1 MKIFRRAAAALALF
15 LTVLTQ
21 PLLSQPTCNLK
32 GELVDGSSADYD
44 DDAFPDFRDVDD
56 DNDGLIEICRLEGLD
71 AIHYSADS
79 TSSGG
84 IGYKTSYDNVAANT
98 FGCKSG
104 GCNGYE
110 LVKDLDF
117 NNPSDYLP
125 PPASTTRTNLTI
137 WTTAKGWPPIDRP
150 PPPNQDVQRDISPI
164 AAIFEGNGHT
174 ISNLFIDQHDGR
186 LPARMKS
193 GGLAY

>member
-71 AIHYSADS
+71 AIRYSADS

-98 FGCKSG
+98 FG
-104 GCNGYE
+104 
-110 LVKDLDF
+110 
-117 NNPSDYLP
+117 
-125 PPASTTRTNLTI
+125 
-137 WTTAKGWPPIDRP
+137 
-150 PPPNQDVQRDISPI
+150 
-164 AAIFEGNGHT
+164 
-174 ISNLFIDQHDGR
+174 GR
-186 LPARMKS
+186 LKQ
-193 GGLAY
+193 